1 MRRKKIILVCV
12 LIIIFFIIAF
22 LIYFRPQPVIKD
34 MDSCDISNIV
44 YRGTNITDEADHEE
58 ILHLLSK
65 YKCKASFERMQSYQ
79 TEDVIV
85 EIDGTDNNK
94 PFHIVLGETYIKYE
108 YAGEFVQ
115 NIIDGNK
122 LADEIEEI
130 TRTMQ

>member
-1 MRRKKIILVCV
+1 MLLV
-12 LIIIFFIIAF
+12 
-22 LIYFRPQPVIKD
+22 YFRPQPVIKD

-79 TEDVIV
+79 AEDVIV

-94 PFHIVLGETYIKYE
+94 PFHIILGETFIKYE
-108 YAGEFVQ
+108 HAGGFVK
-115 NIIDGNK
+115 NIVDGDN
-122 LADEIEEI
+122 LLDGIEK
-130 TRTMQ
+130 ML